1 MKLTKKNLRADLV
14 KYVTVFL
21 LAGIVL
27 LAGCDAGG
35 KKPDSSTAGTPSVQ
49 AVSGTGETANGAFGK
64 SDLRLNIEGV
74 EVILMTDSAPLIS
87 ALGNGY
93 EMAENIS
100 CHFAGSMDRDF
111 FYPTQENEEILVSTY
126 GLDGE
131 YVIGEIRFGSNK
143 YKTKK
148 GITAG
153 SPVREVID
161 AYGENYT
168 VDEGGEEEEGVLK
181 TGIMNYWLGEKENE
195 KTPRLYFDVE
205 DGKVTAVNAYSA
217 AQDKMAF

>member
-1 MKLTKKNLRADLV
+1 MKLTKKNLRAELA
-14 KYVTVFL
+14 KYATVFL
-21 LAGIVL
+21 LAGHIIL
-27 LAGCDAGG
+27 TGCNSGG
-35 KKPDSSTAGTPSVQ
+35 EGSDSSAAGTPS
-49 AVSGTGETANGAFGK
+49 AERVSGAGQTEMGTFGK
-64 SDLRLNIEGV
+64 GDLRLEIAGV
-74 EVILMTDSAPLIS
+74 EVVLMTDSASLIA

-111 FYPTQENEEILVSTY
+111 FYPTSENEEILVSTY
-126 GLDGE
+126 GLEGR
-131 YVIGEIRFGSNK
+131 YVIGEIRFGSDK

-153 SPVREVID
+153 SSVQEVID

-168 VDEGGEEEEGVLK
+168 VDEGGEEEDGVLK
-181 TGIMNYWLGEKENE
+181 TGIMHYWLGEKENE

-205 DGKVTAVNAYSA
+205 NGKVTNVNVYSA
-217 AQDKMAF
+217 AQDKFGF